1 METTMHMYRISISA
15 LLFTVLSS
23 TSVLAEESTLKE
35 GAKQVGQDTGEVVR
49 KVGEGGKEAG
59 KKVAETARD
68 VGHATRDAAKEVG
81 KKVADTAVEVGH
93 ATRDGAKEFG
103 KAVRGEASSNTSK
116 SSASAHQHKA
126 D

>member
-1 METTMHMYRISISA
+1 MNSPRNTISA
-15 LLFTVLSS
+15 LLLSLLATTVMAED
-23 TSVLAEESTLKE
+23 TSLKE
-35 GAKQVGQDTGEVVR
+35 GAKQVGQETGEVVH
-49 KVGEGGKEAG
+49 KVGEGGKDAG

-103 KAVRGEASSNTSK
+103 KAVKGDSSAT
-116 SSASAHQHKA
+116 SSASSTAHQHKA
-126 D
+126 E